1 MPDAA
6 HSHVYRQPGGAAD
19 SRMGDDHG
27 SKLDSDSDE
36 SYESTIDDKDGA
48 YDDEAEAR
56 EMDYVEVWSG
66 HPEGGRVVEAV
77 KEQGG
82 AAMGIG
88 MGTGYNLQDKDTAGE
103 VRYRLDAYWRPRT
116 LMLCPPCTAWGSW
129 NRFNMAKGSF
139 RTIKNKPKA
148 RAEARLRAR
157 GYPLAQGRQEGP
169 KG

>member
-1 MPDAA
+1 MMM
-6 HSHVYRQPGGAAD
+6 RQ
-19 SRMGDDHG
+19 
-27 SKLDSDSDE
+27 K
-36 SYESTIDDKDGA
+36 
-48 YDDEAEAR
+48 R
-56 EMDYVEVWSG
+56 EKMDYVEVWSG

-139 RTIKNKPKA
+139 RAIKNKPKA

-169 KG
+169 KGQGRRQGAKDHRASQTALKTKKGEMDHDRSCQHWH